1 MMLNLGSLSFLV
13 VRRGAVMFVHVC
25 RKPLTQVDCV
35 LDSVMRLVVFFTS
48 A

>member
-1 MMLNLGSLSFLV
+1 MMLNVGSRSFLDV
-13 VRRGAVMFVHVC
+13 GQRSVMFVHVC
-25 RKPLTQVDCV
+25 RKPLTLVDCV